1 MIKLIIHG
9 LQPVFNKFYIGVL
22 KIMPRGFLSALLVF
36 MLNACLQDKESIRA
50 PKTCS
55 MLPSSQVSFSKDI
68 FPIIQINCLQCHD
81 AKNHFGGIVIEN
93 YTQIAESGRSGELYN
108 SIQINSSTG
117 KAYMPRGGRLMD
129 CEIELIQAWINQG
142 TKNN

>member
-1 MIKLIIHG
+1 MNLI
-9 LQPVFNKFYIGVL
+9 QQFYIGVL
-22 KIMPRGFLSALLVF
+22 KIMPRGFLTALLVF

-55 MLPSSQVSFSKDI
+55 TLPSSQVSFSKDI

-93 YTQIAESGRSGELYN
+93 YMQIAESGRSGELYN
-108 SIQINSSTG
+108 SIQISSFG

-129 CEIELIQAWINQG
+129 CEIELIQAWTKQG
-142 TKNN
+142 ALNN

>member
-36 MLNACLQDKESIRA
+36 MLNACLQDKETVFA
-50 PKTCS
+50 PKTWS
-55 MLPSSQVSFSKDI
+55 TLPSSQVSFSKDI

-93 YTQIAESGRSGELYN
+93 YMQIAESGRSGELYN
-108 SIQINSSTG
+108 SIQISSFG

-129 CEIELIQAWINQG
+129 CEIELIQAWTKQG
-142 TKNN
+142 ALNN

>member
-1 MIKLIIHG
+1 MNLI
-9 LQPVFNKFYIGVL
+9 QQFYIGVL

-55 MLPSSQVSFSKDI
+55 TVPSSQVSFSKDI

-93 YTQIAESGRSGELYN
+93 YMQIAESGRSGELYN
-108 SIQINSSTG
+108 SIQISSFG
-117 KAYMPRGGRLMD
+117 KAYMPKGGRLMD
-129 CEIELIQAWINQG
+129 CEIELIQAWTKQG
-142 TKNN
+142 ALNN

>member
-1 MIKLIIHG
+1 MNLI
-9 LQPVFNKFYIGVL
+9 QQFYIGVL

-55 MLPSSQVSFSKDI
+55 TVPSSQVSFSKDI

-93 YTQIAESGRSGELYN
+93 YMQIAESGRSGELYN
-108 SIQINSSTG
+108 SIQISSFG

-129 CEIELIQAWINQG
+129 CEIELIQAWTKQG
-142 TKNN
+142 ALNN

>member
-1 MIKLIIHG
+1 MNLI
-9 LQPVFNKFYIGVL
+9 QQFYIGVL
-22 KIMPRGFLSALLVF
+22 KIMPRGFLTALLVF

-55 MLPSSQVSFSKDI
+55 TVPSSQVSFSKDI

-93 YTQIAESGRSGELYN
+93 YMQIAESGRSGELYN
-108 SIQINSSTG
+108 SIQISSFG

-129 CEIELIQAWINQG
+129 CEIELIQAWTKQG
-142 TKNN
+142 ALNN

>member
-1 MIKLIIHG
+1 MNLI
-9 LQPVFNKFYIGVL
+9 QQFYIGVL

-55 MLPSSQVSFSKDI
+55 TVPSSQVSFSKDI

-93 YTQIAESGRSGELYN
+93 YMQIAEYGRSGELYN
-108 SIQINSSTG
+108 SIQISSFG

-129 CEIELIQAWINQG
+129 CEIELIQAWTKQG
-142 TKNN
+142 ALNN

>member
-1 MIKLIIHG
+1 MNLI
-9 LQPVFNKFYIGVL
+9 QQFYIGVL

-55 MLPSSQVSFSKDI
+55 TSPSNQVSFSKDI

-93 YTQIAESGRSGELYN
+93 YMQIAESGRSGELYN
-108 SIQINSSTG
+108 SIQISSFG

-142 TKNN
+142 ALNN